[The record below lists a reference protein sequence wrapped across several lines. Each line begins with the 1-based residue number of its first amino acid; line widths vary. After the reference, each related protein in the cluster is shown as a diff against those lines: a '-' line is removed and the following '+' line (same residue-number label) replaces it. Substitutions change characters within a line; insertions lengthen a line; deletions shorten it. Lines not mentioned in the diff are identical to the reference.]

1 MASNT
6 PLTRGSVMSG
16 LCAVIVL
23 TSVWVAGARETPKP
37 SVVGGGRIGTQIPG
51 ETIPSPSD
59 FGFAVNEDGGTFVCS
74 MAGPETG
81 GFAGFQVMLVEGPV
95 AAKTLRVSGR
105 HVSFAGKAT
114 VVLIPGMNGA
124 SQTVLN
130 GIPYSVST
138 RTGTSGTAAM
148 ILSIPAFTQALGGD
162 TGGIVRQG
170 AIGFTGRDPDD
181 ER

>member
-1 MASNT
+1 MVLNT
-6 PLTRGSVMSG
+6 PLSRGWVLSA
-16 LCAVIVL
+16 LCAVMVL
-23 TSVWVAGARETPKP
+23 TSVWVTGAKEAPKP
-37 SVVGGGRIGTQIPG
+37 SVVGAGRIGVPIVG

-59 FGFAVNEDGGTFVCS
+59 FGFAVNDDGGTFVCS

-81 GFAGFQVMLVEGPV
+81 GFAGFQVMLVEGPA

-130 GIPYSVST
+130 GIPYSVSA
-138 RTGTSGTAAM
+138 RTGNSGTASM
-148 ILSIPAFTQALGGD
+148 ILSIPAFTQAVGGD

-170 AIGFTGRDPDD
+170 AIGFAGRDPDD

>member
-1 MASNT
+1 MAVNT
-6 PLTRGSVMSG
+6 PLMRGWVLSAS
-16 LCAVIVL
+16 CAVIVL
-23 TSVWVAGARETPKP
+23 TSVWVASAREVPQL
-37 SVVGGGRIGTQIPG
+37 SVAGGGRIGAHIPD

-81 GFAGFQVMLVEGPV
+81 GFAGFQAMLVAGPV

-124 SQTVLN
+124 SQTVLD
-130 GIPYSVST
+130 GISYSVSA
-138 RTGTSGTAAM
+138 RTGTSGTATM

-170 AIGFTGRDPDD
+170 AIGFTGRESHD

>member
-1 MASNT
+1 MALNQ
-6 PLTRGSVMSG
+6 PLKRGWVLST
-16 LCAVIVL
+16 LCAVMVL
-23 TSVWVAGARETPKP
+23 TSAWITNARESPKA
-37 SVVGGGRIGTQIPG
+37 SLAGGGRIGTPIVG

-59 FGFAVNEDGGTFVCS
+59 FGFAVNDDGGTFVCS

-81 GFAGFQVMLVEGPV
+81 GFAGFEAMLVEGPV
-95 AAKTLRVSGR
+95 AANTLRVSGR
-105 HVSFAGKAT
+105 HLSFAGKAT

-130 GIPYSVST
+130 GVPYSVKA
-138 RTGTSGTAAM
+138 RMGNSGTAAM

-170 AIGFTGRDPDD
+170 AIGFTGRDPDE

>member
-1 MASNT
+1 MALNS
-6 PLTRGSVMSG
+6 PLKPRWVLSA

-23 TSVWVAGARETPKP
+23 TSVSVAGAREAPKP
-37 SVVGGGRIGTQIPG
+37 SVVGGGRIGAKIPG

-105 HVSFAGKAT
+105 HVSFTGRAT

-130 GIPYSVST
+130 GIPYSVSA

-170 AIGFTGRDPDD
+170 AIGCPGRDPDD

>member
-1 MASNT
+1 MALNE
-6 PLTRGSVMSG
+6 PLKRGWVFST
-16 LCAVIVL
+16 LCAVMVL
-23 TSVWVAGARETPKP
+23 TSVWVTNARETPKL
-37 SVVGGGRIGTQIPG
+37 SVVGGGRIGAHIPG
-51 ETIPSPSD
+51 DTIPSPSD

-95 AAKTLRVSGR
+95 TAKTLRVSGR
-105 HVSFAGKAT
+105 HVSFGGNAT
-114 VVLIPGMNGA
+114 VVLIPGMSGA

-130 GIPYSVST
+130 GIPYSVSAQ
-138 RTGTSGTAAM
+138 TGTSGTAAM

-170 AIGFTGRDPDD
+170 AIGFAGRDRDD

>member
-1 MASNT
+1 MALNS
-6 PLTRGSVMSG
+6 PLKPRRVLSA

-23 TSVWVAGARETPKP
+23 TSVSVAGAKEAPKP
-37 SVVGGGRIGTQIPG
+37 SVVGGGRIGAQIPS

-130 GIPYSVST
+130 GIPYSVSA
-138 RTGTSGTAAM
+138 RTGTSETAAL

>member
-1 MASNT
+1 
-6 PLTRGSVMSG
+6 
-16 LCAVIVL
+16 
-23 TSVWVAGARETPKP
+23 
-37 SVVGGGRIGTQIPG
+37 
-51 ETIPSPSD
+51 
-59 FGFAVNEDGGTFVCS
+59 

-95 AAKTLRVSGR
+95 AAKTLRVTGQ

-130 GIPYSVST
+130 GIPYSVSA

>member
-1 MASNT
+1 MD
-6 PLTRGSVMSG
+6 LQRGRARSA

-23 TSVWVAGARETPKP
+23 TSVCVAGARETPKP
-37 SVVGGGRIGTQIPG
+37 SVVGGGRIGAQIHG

-95 AAKTLRVSGR
+95 AAGTLRVSGQ

-124 SQTVLN
+124 SETVLN
-130 GIPYSVST
+130 GIPYSVSA
-138 RTGTSGTAAM
+138 RTGISGTATM

-170 AIGFTGRDPDD
+170 AIGFAGRDPDD